1 LPFDPER
8 GRRAL
13 VIFNP
18 VAGMRRRVK
27 LNRILALLEGKGCA
41 VTLRETAAKGDAEAI
56 AREAD
61 PSAFDVVVA
70 AGGDG
75 TINEIINGLGLA
87 HSHLPLALIPLGTA
101 NVLAAEL
108 GLELSPGAIAET
120 VARGAPARI
129 YLGNASGRRFAMMI
143 GVGIDARVVEGL
155 DPRLKRVAGKL
166 AYVWSAL
173 DAIARYRPA
182 RYQVEIDGERYAAAA
197 AVIAKGR
204 FYAGRFV
211 LAPRANLGHASLQI
225 VLLERAGRW
234 NLLRYGVALARGR
247 LDRLSDVR
255 VIEAHRASVFGPEG
269 EAVQADGDL
278 AGTLPLIVTVSDR
291 PLAILENVRPQRS
304 F

>member
-1 LPFDPER
+1 MPFDPAR
-8 GRRAL
+8 RRAL

-41 VTLRETAAKGDAEAI
+41 VTLRETAAKGHAEAM

-61 PSAFDVVVA
+61 PMAFDVVVA

-75 TINEIINGLGLA
+75 TINEIINGLA
-87 HSHLPLALIPLGTA
+87 DSPLPLALIPLGTA

-108 GLELSPGAIAET
+108 GLALSPGAVAET
-120 VARGAPARI
+120 VARGAPAHV
-129 YLGNASGRRFAMMI
+129 YLGNANGRLFALMI
-143 GVGIDARVVEGL
+143 GVGIDARVVEAL
-155 DPRLKRVAGKL
+155 DPRLKRLAGKL

-173 DAIARYRPA
+173 GTIARYRPA
-182 RYQVEIDGERYAAAA
+182 RYQVEIDGEHYAAAA

-204 FYAGRFV
+204 FYGGRFV
-211 LAPRANLGHASLQI
+211 LAPRANLGHPSLQI

-234 NLLRYGVALARGR
+234 NLVRYGVALVRGR
-247 LDRLSDVR
+247 LDRLPDVR
-255 VIEAHRASVFGPEG
+255 VIEANRATVFGPEG

-278 AGTLPLIVTVSDR
+278 ASTLPLIVTVSDR
-291 PLAILENVRPQRS
+291 PLAIIENVRPQRS
-304 F
+304 S